1 MRFFEYFWVKL
12 VLLLAFLTL
21 PYILALA
28 VFDQQDPWGRALLA
42 VYTLFGMVV
51 GDIIYL
57 FFYSVFKD
65 NEQERKLFWFGFAY
79 IVFLTSLYAEL
90 HLK

>member
-12 VLLLAFLTL
+12 VLLLVFLTL

-28 VFDQQDPWGRALLA
+28 VFDQQDQWGRALLA

-51 GDIIYL
+51 GNIIYL

-79 IVFLTSLYAEL
+79 IVFLTVLYAIINFV
-90 HLK
+90 